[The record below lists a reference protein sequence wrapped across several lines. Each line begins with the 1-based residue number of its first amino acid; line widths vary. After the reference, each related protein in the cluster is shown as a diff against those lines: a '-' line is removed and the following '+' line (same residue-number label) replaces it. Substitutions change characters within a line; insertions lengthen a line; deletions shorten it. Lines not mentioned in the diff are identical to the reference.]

1 MIKNFNVKIG
11 VGGSYFTI
19 QICIS
24 NDITLWE
31 REQIFIQKSE
41 NTIHIKIL
49 QVVIDDFLYFTLFL
63 LKHLFYNKNLTNEF
77 SDL

>member
-1 MIKNFNVKIG
+1 MMLNFNVKIG

-31 REQIFIQKSE
+31 RRTNLFKRVKINPALIYMVANE
-41 NTIHIKIL
+41 NL
-49 QVVIDDFLYFTLFL
+49 GFFN
-63 LKHLFYNKNLTNEF
+63 HLCT
-77 SDL
+77 

>member
-41 NTIHIKIL
+41 N
-49 QVVIDDFLYFTLFL
+49 
-63 LKHLFYNKNLTNEF
+63 
-77 SDL
+77 